1 MTLPLSFCQPQLG
14 SECAL
19 LDSSSFKSSSSVS
32 KKLRRRPS
40 GQRQPHRPAVLHV
53 HAAATAARSQSDSAD
68 TQNSAPVAEQKN
80 PWQIAANNIVSSF
93 QRHRRENH
101 LPLCRAFG
109 VESLGQLRV
118 STLSSLS
125 SLHDGQ
131 HTVWILPSTCIMDQ
145 WVPQQSS

>member
-1 MTLPLSFCQPQLG
+1 MTLPLSFCQPQFG

-19 LDSSSFKSSSSVS
+19 LEPSSYKSSSCVS
-32 KKLRRRPS
+32 NKLRKRPS
-40 GQRQPHRPAVLHV
+40 GQRQPQRPAVLNV
-53 HAAATAARSQSDSAD
+53 HAAATAARSQSDSAN
-68 TQNSAPVAEQKN
+68 TWNSTPATEQRN

-118 STLSSLS
+118 STISSLS
-125 SLHDGQ
+125 LLLDGQ
-131 HTVWILPSTCIMDQ
+131 QTLWISPSTCIMDQ
-145 WVPQQSS
+145 